1 MSEKRVLI
9 TGCTRG
15 IGRAL
20 ALHLAKSGYKIACNA
35 RQNTDELMSLKKEL
49 GENFSSSL
57 IFDVADTKSAK
68 SAIEADIEQYGA
80 YYGVVLNAGIT
91 ADNTFVALSNSEWR
105 DVIDVNLNSFYNVL
119 NPALMPMIRAKK
131 PARVIAIT
139 SVSGVIGNRG
149 QSNYA
154 ASKAGLDAA
163 IKSLAVEL
171 ASRNITANSI
181 ACGLIQ
187 TDMTKDIDDEFIRT
201 NIPARRAGRVD
212 EVAALVKFLLSDE
225 AGYITR
231 QVIGVNGGLC

>member
-20 ALHLAKSGYKIACNA
+20 ALYLAKSGYKIACNA
-35 RQNTDELMSLKKEL
+35 RQSGDELESLKNEL

-57 IFDVADTKSAK
+57 IFDVADTKGAK
-68 SAIEADIEQYGA
+68 SAIDADIERYGA
-80 YYGVVLNAGIT
+80 YYGVILNAGIT

-131 PARVIAIT
+131 PARIVAIT

-171 ASRNITANSI
+171 ASRNITANSV
-181 ACGLIQ
+181 ACGLIK

-201 NIPARRAGRVD
+201 NIPARRAGHVD